1 VSLVERVRV
10 NLRDVHH
17 FGPTVLGR
25 HLARLKADRIAI
37 VHVPDVGDVQIR
49 AGESDIATLRQ
60 VFVGREY
67 DLNWPPRLRDRIR
80 ARYEAILAE
89 GGKPIIVDAGA
100 NIGAAS
106 LWFSAEFPEARI
118 VAIEPDP
125 ENAEV
130 LRRNLAARPH
140 HVVMEAAIGGEL
152 GHVSLRDEGYSW
164 AIRTERAQAGIPI
177 ITMADAFAAS
187 SGDTPFVVKIDI
199 EGFEKDLFATN
210 VEWIESCYVVTIE
223 PHDWMLPGEHTSGT
237 FQAALAAHPFELY
250 IRGENLIY
258 VRV

>member
-1 VSLVERVRV
+1 MSLVERVRV
-10 NLRDVHH
+10 NFQDVRH
-17 FGPTVLGR
+17 FGPTVLRR
-25 HLARLKADRIAI
+25 HLARLKTDRMAS
-37 VHVPDVGDVQIR
+37 VHVPEVGDVQIR
-49 AGESDIATLRQ
+49 AGESDIAALRQ
-60 VFVGREY
+60 VFVDREY
-67 DLNWPPRLRDRIR
+67 DMSWPVAMRDRIR
-80 ARYEAILAE
+80 ARYEAILAA

-125 ENAEV
+125 ENAEL
-130 LRRNLAARPH
+130 LRRNLASRSH
-140 HVVMEAAIGGEL
+140 HVVIEAAIGAEV
-152 GHVSLRDEGYSW
+152 GHVSLRDEGLSW
-164 AIRTERAQAGIPI
+164 AIRTERAQAGIPV

-187 SGDTPFVVKIDI
+187 GGDTPFLAKIDI

-210 VEWIESCYVVTIE
+210 LEWIESCYVVTIE
-223 PHDWMLPGEHTSGT
+223 PHDWMLPGQHTSGT

-250 IRGENLIY
+250 MRGENLIY